1 MRKIIGASLLT
12 LALSCF
18 TYAGNMPFPAPDPQA
33 APTPTAQSTT
43 QETADGYIPNNLT
56 EENSAT
62 TVTEAVLLDLLQS
75 VLSLF

>member
-18 TYAGNMPFPAPDPQA
+18 TYAGNMPFPAPDPLATPAASTTSQA
-33 APTPTAQSTT
+33 A
-43 QETADGYIPNNLT
+43 ADGYTPNNQPAG
-56 EENSAT
+56 S
-62 TVTEAVLLDLLQS
+62 TVTDAVLSLLQS